1 MSDTLLRH
9 WAMLQHIPREPRKI
23 TAGHIQNHLEDAGY
37 KISLRSIQRDL
48 EKLAIEIPLTCDT
61 RDKPYGWSWLKSAK
75 VFDIPGMDPQTAM
88 SFHLVKT
95 FLEPLIPR
103 SSLHHLTPHFTQA
116 DSVLKNLK
124 DNALTK
130 WSSKIRIVPEGLPLI
145 PPVVSNTILDSVYS
159 SLLEEKCLLAKYT
172 SRTSND
178 LKEIELNPLGLIYRD
193 RIIYL
198 IATAW
203 DYEQVRLY
211 ALHRI
216 KKAEVIDKSIIKIK
230 GFSIDDY
237 INEGTFNFPIKNKKI
252 NLKMLFEE
260 KTAYHLEETP
270 LAKNQKLSAK
280 KDGHILLEVKIQ
292 HTQQLLWWILSFGD
306 KAEVLSPSSIRKE
319 IKVIVKNLSKKYSH

>member
-23 TAGHIQNHLEDAGY
+23 TASRIQSHLEDAGY
-37 KISLRSIQRDL
+37 RITLRSIQRDL

-61 RDKPYGWSWLKSAK
+61 RDKPYGWSWLKNAK

-116 DSVLKNLK
+116 DNVLKNLK

-145 PPVVSNTILDSVYS
+145 PPVVSNKILDAVYTG
-159 SLLEEKCLLAKYT
+159 LLDEKCLLTKYS
-172 SRTSND
+172 SRASNST
-178 LKEIELNPLGLIYRD
+178 KELELNPLGLIYRD

-203 DYEQVRLY
+203 DYQQVRLY

-216 KKAEVIDKSIIKIK
+216 KRAEIIEKSIVKPN
-230 GFSIDDY
+230 GFCIDDY
-237 INEGTFNFPIKNKKI
+237 INEGTFNFPISNKTI
-252 NLKMLFEE
+252 NLKVLFDK
-260 KTAYHLEETP
+260 KTAFHLEETP
-270 LAKNQKLSAK
+270 LAKNQTLSTK
-280 KDGHILLEVKIQ
+280 KDGNILLEVKIQ

-306 KAEVLSPSSIRKE
+306 KAEVLSPSTIRKE
-319 IKVIVKNLSKKYSH
+319 IKMIVKNLSKKYSH